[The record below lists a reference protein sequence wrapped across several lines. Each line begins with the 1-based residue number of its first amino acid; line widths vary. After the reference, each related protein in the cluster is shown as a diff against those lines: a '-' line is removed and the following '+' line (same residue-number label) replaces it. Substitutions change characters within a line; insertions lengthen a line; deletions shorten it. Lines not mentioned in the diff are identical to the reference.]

1 MECKIESDY
10 TGLTAAEAEHRLTK
24 YGRNTLEQH
33 KKKSPVLL
41 FLGQFKDIMTI
52 ILIVCTGISAF
63 MQDWTEAAVMIA
75 IVVVNEFLAFIQEY
89 RT

>member
-1 MECKIESDY
+1 MECKRESDY

-52 ILIVCTGISAF
+52 ILIVCTGISAWTVALDRTERDS
-63 MQDWTEAAVMIA
+63 MGRMLKDWTAK
-75 IVVVNEFLAFIQEY
+75 LAG
-89 RT
+89 RRK